1 MKVSGK
7 NSSRR
12 SGGRS
17 ARIAQRGALVDER
30 TIIRTRHTGCQ
41 YHALSEPDILRIHEG
56 ALKTLETVGMGV
68 IGDIPD
74 GANNMLEHLA
84 MKLPTSRWQRDLT
97 DSTVLRN
104 MGVGV
109 AHSIIAFDSCIK
121 GLSKLDVNIDM
132 INHDLKDSWEI
143 LTEAVQ
149 TVMRCAGYDDAYE
162 KLKELSRGKEIDKKT
177 LHNLSLIH
185 I

>member
-68 IGDIPD
+68 IRS
-74 GANNMLEHLA
+74 LFFFV
-84 MKLPTSRWQRDLT
+84 S
-97 DSTVLRN
+97 
-104 MGVGV
+104 VGV
-109 AHSIIAFDSCIK
+109 FRNS
-121 GLSKLDVNIDM
+121 VVRNI
-132 INHDLKDSWEI
+132 N
-143 LTEAVQ
+143 
-149 TVMRCAGYDDAYE
+149 G
-162 KLKELSRGKEIDKKT
+162 
-177 LHNLSLIH
+177 
-185 I
+185 